1 MEETMRR
8 KLGFLTIAVAMTIP
22 TLVKAAEIDWK
33 KVDAAFG
40 KSVRRSQ
47 AKSIA
52 MDCRVPTSR

>member
-1 MEETMRR
+1 MRR